1 MESKATNILN
11 DIMQKLSAISEPETK
26 EVENIEVAAEEVTE
40 TPEVEEVALS
50 EDSVEEVA
58 TEEVEA
64 ALDAES
70 TEEVELAE
78 ESEEEA
84 TKEELEEED
93 SEEVELM
100 EGYVKEEDFNSKIA
114 QLEDMIKS
122 IKEDMMVEYSK
133 VEQEKAELSSQVQKL
148 SAEPAAEP
156 IAHAPSEKTEQKEVV
171 KFGQNRPASTLDRV
185 FSKLI

>member
-11 DIMQKLSAISEPETK
+11 DIMQKLSAITAEEVK
-26 EVENIEVAAEEVTE
+26 EVENIEVQAEEVTE

-50 EDSVEEVA
+50 EDSAEVEEA
-58 TEEVEA
+58 TEDEVEVA
-64 ALDAES
+64 SEDNS
-70 TEEVELAE
+70 TEEVEL
-78 ESEEEA
+78 SEED
-84 TKEELEEED
+84 TTELEED

-114 QLEDMIKS
+114 ELEDMIKS
-122 IKEDMMVEYSK
+122 IKEDMMVEYDK
-133 VEQEKAELSSQVQKL
+133 VEKEKAELSSQVEKL

-156 IAHAPSEKTEQKEVV
+156 IAHAPSEKNEEKEVV
-171 KFGQNRPASTLDRV
+171 KFGQNRPANTLDRV

>member
-11 DIMQKLSAISEPETK
+11 DIMQKLSAISETETK
-26 EVENIEVAAEEVTE
+26 KVENIEVAAEEVTE
-40 TPEVEEVALS
+40 TPKVEEVALS

-64 ALDAES
+64 APEVES

-78 ESEEEA
+78 ESEEDKEA
-84 TKEELEEED
+84 PEAEEDEAEELEED
-93 SEEVELM
+93 
-100 EGYVKEEDFNSKIA
+100 YVSKQDFDSKIA
-114 QLEDMIKS
+114 ELEDMIKS
-122 IKEDMMVEYSK
+122 IKEDMMVEYNK
-133 VEQEKAELSSQVQKL
+133 VEQEKAELSSQVEKL

-156 IAHAPSEKTEQKEVV
+156 IAHAPSEKTERKEVV

>member
-26 EVENIEVAAEEVTE
+26 KVENIEVTAEEVTE
-40 TPEVEEVALS
+40 SPEVEEVALS

-64 ALDAES
+64 APEAES

-78 ESEEEA
+78 ESEEE
-84 TKEELEEED
+84 TTEEDLEED

-114 QLEDMIKS
+114 ELEDMIKS
-122 IKEDMMVEYSK
+122 IKEDMMVEYDK
-133 VEQEKAELSSQVQKL
+133 VEAEKAELSAQVEKL

-156 IAHAPSEKTEQKEVV
+156 IAHAPSQKTEQKEVI
-171 KFGQNRPASTLDRV
+171 KFGQNRPANTLDRV
-185 FSKLI
+185 FSKLN

>member
-11 DIMQKLSAISEPETK
+11 DIMQKLSAITEVETK
-26 EVENIEVAAEEVTE
+26 EVENIEVQAEEVE

-50 EDSVEEVA
+50 EDSTEVELS
-58 TEEVEA
+58 EEVE
-64 ALDAES
+64 ES

-78 ESEEEA
+78 EEVKEES
-84 TKEELEEED
+84 TELEEEV

-100 EGYVKEEDFNSKIA
+100 EGYVKQEDFNSKIA
-114 QLEDMIKS
+114 ELEDMIKS
-122 IKEDMMVEYSK
+122 MKEDMMVEYDK
-133 VEQEKAELSSQVQKL
+133 VEQEKAELSSQIEKL

-156 IAHAPSEKTEQKEVV
+156 IAHAPSQKNEEKEVV
-171 KFGQNRPASTLDRV
+171 KFGQNRPANTLDRV

>member
-11 DIMQKLSAISEPETK
+11 DIMQKLSAITEVETK
-26 EVENIEVAAEEVTE
+26 EVENIEVQAEEVE

-50 EDSVEEVA
+50 EDSTEVELS
-58 TEEVEA
+58 EEVE
-64 ALDAES
+64 ES

-78 ESEEEA
+78 EEVKEES
-84 TKEELEEED
+84 TELEEEV

-114 QLEDMIKS
+114 ELEDMIKS
-122 IKEDMMVEYSK
+122 IKEDMMVEYNK
-133 VEQEKAELSSQVQKL
+133 VEQEKSELSSQLEKL

-156 IAHAPSEKTEQKEVV
+156 IAHAPSQKNEEKEVV
-171 KFGQNRPASTLDRV
+171 KFGQNRPANTLDRV

>member
-26 EVENIEVAAEEVTE
+26 KVENIEVAAEEVTE
-40 TPEVEEVALS
+40 SPEVEEVALS

-64 ALDAES
+64 APEAES

-78 ESEEEA
+78 ESEEDKEVTEVEEDEA
-84 TKEELEEED
+84 EELEED
-93 SEEVELM
+93 
-100 EGYVKEEDFNSKIA
+100 YVSKQDFDSKIA
-114 QLEDMIKS
+114 ELEDMIKS
-122 IKEDMMVEYSK
+122 IKEDMMVEYDK
-133 VEQEKAELSSQVQKL
+133 VEAEKAELSSQVEKL

-156 IAHAPSEKTEQKEVV
+156 IAHAPSQKTEQKEVI
-171 KFGQNRPASTLDRV
+171 KFGQNRPANTLDRV
-185 FSKLI
+185 FSKLN

>member
-11 DIMQKLSAISEPETK
+11 DIMQKLSAITAEEVK
-26 EVENIEVAAEEVTE
+26 EVENIEVQAEEVTE

-50 EDSVEEVA
+50 EDSAEVEEA
-58 TEEVEA
+58 TEDEVEVSSE
-64 ALDAES
+64 DNS
-70 TEEVELAE
+70 TEEVEL
-78 ESEEEA
+78 SEED
-84 TKEELEEED
+84 TTELEED
-93 SEEVELM
+93 SDEVELM

-114 QLEDMIKS
+114 ELEDMIKS
-122 IKEDMMVEYSK
+122 IKEDMMVEYDK
-133 VEQEKAELSSQVQKL
+133 VEQEKAELSSQVEKL

-171 KFGQNRPASTLDRV
+171 KFGQNRPANTLDRV

>member
-11 DIMQKLSAISEPETK
+11 DIMQKLSAITAEEVK
-26 EVENIEVAAEEVTE
+26 EVENIEVQAEEVTE

-50 EDSVEEVA
+50 EDSAEVEEA
-58 TEEVEA
+58 TEDEVEVA
-64 ALDAES
+64 SEDNS
-70 TEEVELAE
+70 TEEVEL
-78 ESEEEA
+78 SEED
-84 TKEELEEED
+84 TTELEED

-122 IKEDMMVEYSK
+122 IKEDMMVEYDK
-133 VEQEKAELSSQVQKL
+133 VEKEKAELSSQVEKL

-156 IAHAPSEKTEQKEVV
+156 IAHAPSEKNEEKEVV
-171 KFGQNRPASTLDRV
+171 KFGQNRPANTLDRV

>member
-11 DIMQKLSAISEPETK
+11 DIMQKLSAITAEEVK
-26 EVENIEVAAEEVTE
+26 EVENIEVQAEEVTE

-50 EDSVEEVA
+50 EDSAEVEEA
-58 TEEVEA
+58 TEDEVEVSSE
-64 ALDAES
+64 DNS
-70 TEEVELAE
+70 TEEVEL
-78 ESEEEA
+78 SEED
-84 TKEELEEED
+84 TTELEED

-114 QLEDMIKS
+114 ELEDMIKS
-122 IKEDMMVEYSK
+122 IKEDMMVEYNK
-133 VEQEKAELSSQVQKL
+133 YEEEKKELSSQVEKL

-171 KFGQNRPASTLDRV
+171 KFGQNRPANTLDRV

>member
-11 DIMQKLSAISEPETK
+11 DIMQKLSAITAEEVK
-26 EVENIEVAAEEVTE
+26 EVENIEVQAEEVTE

-50 EDSVEEVA
+50 EDSAEVEEA
-58 TEEVEA
+58 TEDEVEVA
-64 ALDAES
+64 SEDNS
-70 TEEVELAE
+70 TEEVEL
-78 ESEEEA
+78 SEED
-84 TKEELEEED
+84 TTELEED

-122 IKEDMMVEYSK
+122 IKEDMMVEYDK
-133 VEQEKAELSSQVQKL
+133 VEKEKAELSSQIEKL

-156 IAHAPSEKTEQKEVV
+156 IAHAPSEKNEEKEVV
-171 KFGQNRPASTLDRV
+171 KFGQNRPANTLDRV

>member
-26 EVENIEVAAEEVTE
+26 KVENIEVAAEEVTE
-40 TPEVEEVALS
+40 SPEVEEIALS

-64 ALDAES
+64 APEAES

-78 ESEEEA
+78 ESEEDKEA
-84 TKEELEEED
+84 PEVEEDEAEELEED
-93 SEEVELM
+93 
-100 EGYVKEEDFNSKIA
+100 YVSKQDFDSKIA
-114 QLEDMIKS
+114 ELEDMIKS
-122 IKEDMMVEYSK
+122 IKEDMMVEYDK
-133 VEQEKAELSSQVQKL
+133 VEAEKAELSAQVEKL

-156 IAHAPSEKTEQKEVV
+156 IAHAPSQKTEQKEVI
-171 KFGQNRPASTLDRV
+171 KFGQNRPANTLDRV
-185 FSKLI
+185 FSKLN

>member
-26 EVENIEVAAEEVTE
+26 EVENIEVASEEVTG

-58 TEEVEA
+58 AEEVEA

-78 ESEEEA
+78 ESEEEEVA
-84 TKEELEEED
+84 EAEEDEEEELEED
-93 SEEVELM
+93 
-100 EGYVKEEDFNSKIA
+100 YVSKEDFDSKIA
-114 QLEDMIKS
+114 ELQDMIKS
-122 IKEDMMVEYSK
+122 IKEDMMVEYDK
-133 VEQEKAELSSQVQKL
+133 VEQEKAELSAQVQKL
-148 SAEPAAEP
+148 SAEPAAQP
-156 IAHAPSEKTEQKEVV
+156 IAHAPSEKTEQKEVI

>member
-78 ESEEEA
+78 ESQEEA
-84 TKEELEEED
+84 TELEEEV

-114 QLEDMIKS
+114 ELEDMIKS

-133 VEQEKAELSSQVQKL
+133 VEQEKAELSSQVEKL

>member
-26 EVENIEVAAEEVTE
+26 KVENIEVASEEVTG

-58 TEEVEA
+58 AEEVEA

-114 QLEDMIKS
+114 ELEDMIKS
-122 IKEDMMVEYSK
+122 IKEDMMVEYDK
-133 VEQEKAELSSQVQKL
+133 VEKEKAELSAQVQKL

-156 IAHAPSEKTEQKEVV
+156 IAHNPSEKTEQKEVI

>member
-26 EVENIEVAAEEVTE
+26 KVENIEVAAEEVTE
-40 TPEVEEVALS
+40 SPEVEEIALS

-64 ALDAES
+64 APEAES

-78 ESEEEA
+78 ESEEDKKAPEVEEDEA
-84 TKEELEEED
+84 EELEED
-93 SEEVELM
+93 
-100 EGYVKEEDFNSKIA
+100 YVSKQDFDSKIA
-114 QLEDMIKS
+114 ELEDMIKS
-122 IKEDMMVEYSK
+122 IKEDMMVEYDK
-133 VEQEKAELSSQVQKL
+133 VEAEKAELSAQVEKL

-156 IAHAPSEKTEQKEVV
+156 IAHAPSQKTEQKEVI
-171 KFGQNRPASTLDRV
+171 KFGQNRPANTLDRV
-185 FSKLI
+185 FSKLN

>member
-11 DIMQKLSAISEPETK
+11 DIMQKLSAINEPETK

-40 TPEVEEVALS
+40 TPKVEEVALS
-50 EDSVEEVA
+50 EDSVEEAA
-58 TEEVEA
+58 TKEVDA

-78 ESEEEA
+78 ESEEEEA
-84 TKEELEEED
+84 PEAEEDEAEELEED
-93 SEEVELM
+93 
-100 EGYVKEEDFNSKIA
+100 YVSKQDFDSKIA
-114 QLEDMIKS
+114 ELEDMIKS
-122 IKEDMMVEYSK
+122 IKEDMMVEYDK
-133 VEQEKAELSSQVQKL
+133 VEQEKAELSSQVEKL

-156 IAHAPSEKTEQKEVV
+156 IAHTPSEKTENKEVI
-171 KFGQNRPASTLDRV
+171 KFGQNRPANTLDRV

>member
-11 DIMQKLSAISEPETK
+11 DIMQKLSAITAEEVN
-26 EVENIEVAAEEVTE
+26 EVENIEVQAEEVTE

-50 EDSVEEVA
+50 EDSTEVEETTEDKVEVA
-58 TEEVEA
+58 SE
-64 ALDAES
+64 DNS
-70 TEEVELAE
+70 IEEVEL
-78 ESEEEA
+78 SEED
-84 TKEELEEED
+84 TTELEED

-114 QLEDMIKS
+114 ELEDMIKS
-122 IKEDMMVEYSK
+122 IKEDMMVEYDK
-133 VEQEKAELSSQVQKL
+133 VEKEKAELSSQLQKL

-156 IAHAPSEKTEQKEVV
+156 IAHAPSEKMENKEVV
-171 KFGQNRPASTLDRV
+171 KFGQNRPANTLDRV

>member
-11 DIMQKLSAISEPETK
+11 DIMQKLSAITAEEVK
-26 EVENIEVAAEEVTE
+26 EVENIEVQAEEVTE

-50 EDSVEEVA
+50 EDSTEVEEA
-58 TEEVEA
+58 TEEEVEVSSE
-64 ALDAES
+64 DNS
-70 TEEVELAE
+70 TEEVEL
-78 ESEEEA
+78 SEED
-84 TKEELEEED
+84 TTELEED
-93 SEEVELM
+93 SDEVELM

-114 QLEDMIKS
+114 ELEDMIKS
-122 IKEDMMVEYSK
+122 IKEDMMVEYDK
-133 VEQEKAELSSQVQKL
+133 VEQEKAELSSQVEKL

-171 KFGQNRPASTLDRV
+171 KFGQNRPANTLDRV

>member
-11 DIMQKLSAISEPETK
+11 DIMQKLSAITAEEVN
-26 EVENIEVAAEEVTE
+26 EVENIEVQAEEVTE

-50 EDSVEEVA
+50 QDSAEVEEA
-58 TEEVEA
+58 TEDEVEVA
-64 ALDAES
+64 SEDNS
-70 TEEVELAE
+70 TEEVEL
-78 ESEEEA
+78 SEED
-84 TKEELEEED
+84 TTELEEED

-114 QLEDMIKS
+114 ELEDMIKS
-122 IKEDMMVEYSK
+122 IKEDMMVEYDK
-133 VEQEKAELSSQVQKL
+133 VEQEKEELSSQLQKL

-156 IAHAPSEKTEQKEVV
+156 IAHAPSEKNEKKEVV
-171 KFGQNRPASTLDRV
+171 KFGQNRPANTLDRV

>member
-26 EVENIEVAAEEVTE
+26 KVENIEVASEEVTG

-58 TEEVEA
+58 AEEVEA
-64 ALDAES
+64 ALDAKS

-78 ESEEEA
+78 ESEEEEVA
-84 TKEELEEED
+84 EAEEDEAEELEED
-93 SEEVELM
+93 
-100 EGYVKEEDFNSKIA
+100 YVSKEDFDSKIA
-114 QLEDMIKS
+114 ELQDMIKS
-122 IKEDMMVEYSK
+122 IKEDMMVEYNK

-156 IAHAPSEKTEQKEVV
+156 IAHAPSEKKEQKEVV
-171 KFGQNRPASTLDRV
+171 KFGQNRPANTLDRV

>member
-11 DIMQKLSAISEPETK
+11 DIMQKLSAINEPETK

-40 TPEVEEVALS
+40 TPKVEEVALS
-50 EDSVEEVA
+50 EDSVEEAA
-58 TEEVEA
+58 TEEVDA

-84 TKEELEEED
+84 PEAEEDEAEELEED
-93 SEEVELM
+93 
-100 EGYVKEEDFNSKIA
+100 YVSKQDFDSKIA
-114 QLEDMIKS
+114 ELEDMIKS
-122 IKEDMMVEYSK
+122 IKEDMMVEYDK
-133 VEQEKAELSSQVQKL
+133 VEQEKAELSAQVEKL

-156 IAHAPSEKTEQKEVV
+156 IAHTPSEKTENKEVI
-171 KFGQNRPASTLDRV
+171 KFGQNRPANTLDRV

>member
-11 DIMQKLSAISEPETK
+11 DIMQKLSAITEVETK
-26 EVENIEVAAEEVTE
+26 EVENIEVQAEEVE

-50 EDSVEEVA
+50 EDSTEVELS
-58 TEEVEA
+58 EEVE
-64 ALDAES
+64 ES

-78 ESEEEA
+78 EEV
-84 TKEELEEED
+84 KEESTDLEEEV

-114 QLEDMIKS
+114 ELEDMIKS
-122 IKEDMMVEYSK
+122 IKEDMMVEYNK
-133 VEQEKAELSSQVQKL
+133 VEQEKAELSSQLEKL

-156 IAHAPSEKTEQKEVV
+156 IAHAPSQKNEEKEVV
-171 KFGQNRPASTLDRV
+171 KFGQNRPANTLDRV

>member
-11 DIMQKLSAISEPETK
+11 DIMQKLSAITEVETK
-26 EVENIEVAAEEVTE
+26 EVENIEVQAEEVE

-50 EDSVEEVA
+50 EDSN
-58 TEEVEA
+58 EVE
-64 ALDAES
+64 LSEQVEES

-78 ESEEEA
+78 EEVK
-84 TKEELEEED
+84 KESTELEEEV

-114 QLEDMIKS
+114 ELEDMIKS
-122 IKEDMMVEYSK
+122 MKEDMMVEYNK
-133 VEQEKAELSSQVQKL
+133 VEQEKAELSSQLEKL

-156 IAHAPSEKTEQKEVV
+156 IAHAPSQKNEEKEVV
-171 KFGQNRPASTLDRV
+171 KFGQNRPANTLDRV

>member
-11 DIMQKLSAISEPETK
+11 DIMQKLSAITEVETK
-26 EVENIEVAAEEVTE
+26 EVENIEVQAEEVE

-50 EDSVEEVA
+50 EDS
-58 TEEVEA
+58 TEVE
-64 ALDAES
+64 LSEQVEES

-78 ESEEEA
+78 EEVKEES
-84 TKEELEEED
+84 TELEEEV

-114 QLEDMIKS
+114 ELEDMIKS
-122 IKEDMMVEYSK
+122 MKEDMMVEYNK
-133 VEQEKAELSSQVQKL
+133 VEQEKAELSSQLEKL

-156 IAHAPSEKTEQKEVV
+156 IAHAPSQKNEEKEVV
-171 KFGQNRPASTLDRV
+171 KFGQNRPANTLDRV

>member
-58 TEEVEA
+58 AEEVEA

-78 ESEEEA
+78 ESKEEA
-84 TKEELEEED
+84 TELEEEV

-114 QLEDMIKS
+114 ELEDMIKS

-133 VEQEKAELSSQVQKL
+133 VEQEKAELSSQVEKL

-156 IAHAPSEKTEQKEVV
+156 IAHAPSEKTENKEVV

>member
-11 DIMQKLSAISEPETK
+11 DIMQKLSAITAEEVN
-26 EVENIEVAAEEVTE
+26 EVENIEVQAEEVTE

-50 EDSVEEVA
+50 EDSTEVEEV
-58 TEEVEA
+58 TEDEVEVA
-64 ALDAES
+64 SEDNS
-70 TEEVELAE
+70 TEEVEL
-78 ESEEEA
+78 SEED
-84 TKEELEEED
+84 TTELEED

-114 QLEDMIKS
+114 ELEDMIKS
-122 IKEDMMVEYSK
+122 IKEDMMVEYDK
-133 VEQEKAELSSQVQKL
+133 VEKEKAELSSQLEKL

-156 IAHAPSEKTEQKEVV
+156 IAHAPSEKMENKEVV
-171 KFGQNRPASTLDRV
+171 KFGQNRPANTLDRV

>member
-26 EVENIEVAAEEVTE
+26 EVENIEVASEEVTG

-58 TEEVEA
+58 AEEVEA

-78 ESEEEA
+78 ESEEEEVA
-84 TKEELEEED
+84 EAEEDEAEELEED
-93 SEEVELM
+93 
-100 EGYVKEEDFNSKIA
+100 YVSKEDFDSKIA
-114 QLEDMIKS
+114 ELQDMIKS
-122 IKEDMMVEYSK
+122 IKEDMMVEYDK
-133 VEQEKAELSSQVQKL
+133 VEQEKAELSAQVQKL
-148 SAEPAAEP
+148 SAEPAAQP
-156 IAHAPSEKTEQKEVV
+156 IAHAPSEKTEQKEVI